1 MPVFFDTNIL
11 VYAQQSG
18 PKGEAA
24 RALLAQGGIIS
35 VQVLN
40 EFAAVTTRKFGRTWP
55 DVAAA
60 IGDILALVEP
70 PVPLTL
76 ALHHA
81 ARDLAASD
89 QVSFYDALIVCA
101 AQQSGCDR
109 LYSED
114 LQAGRQFGALRIV
127 NPFTT

>member
-89 QVSFYDALIVCA
+89 HVSFYDALIVCA

-127 NPFTT
+127 NPFTA